1 VSLIVRFIRST
12 CALVHG
18 MIGPDQ
24 AMFDSTPPAA
34 SAAQI
39 LKPQDWPEILTLE
52 AHRRLARE
60 VGCLEEALLEHA
72 HRGLVEVL
80 HHRCAKSDPE
90 VVVDAIA
97 RERLSIA
104 DTARRF
110 GLPEG
115 DVSESS
121 TRRPATL

>member
-1 VSLIVRFIRST
+1 MLI
-12 CALVHG
+12 
-18 MIGPDQ
+18 
-24 AMFDSTPPAA
+24 AA
-34 SAAQI
+34 SS
-39 LKPQDWPEILTLE
+39 
-52 AHRRLARE
+52 
-60 VGCLEEALLEHA
+60 
-72 HRGLVEVL
+72 
-80 HHRCAKSDPE
+80 RCYTTAVQSDPE